1 MSGFDVGRVSTNSNW
16 VNYTEDDRN
25 TDANETRPPI
35 STRAAL
41 AKLHQFL
48 KTYAK
53 SPENGQSEDVYIYS
67 DALQKD
73 CDSITV
79 DLQDIKL
86 FDDDLYE
93 LFRKNPGVA
102 LPLLEAA
109 VMKCLNPRAKKD
121 EEMQIQREVF
131 LIATEQFGPA
141 TIRELQSEDISR
153 LVMISGVV
161 TRSEERQNRA
171 AKVVFKCKSCSTLKT
186 VIGKPGLGKI
196 TCPKA
201 CDSITVEGSGNLCG
215 RDPFVIDDKKC
226 KFVDHQILK
235 LQDLPETVSP
245 GEPPEHRLMIVE
257 GSLVH
262 SIPPGTQVTVTA
274 VYNIMKTKHG
284 AYEGYLRAVGVQH
297 IGKQDLRRTPFT
309 AEEEARFKAFAAQ
322 PELHKKIFEVMA
334 PSIYGHDDI
343 KKAVACLLF
352 GGARKLMPDGTARR
366 GDIHV
371 LLIGDPSTAK
381 SQFLKFAAQMAP
393 VAVYTAGKTSSGPGL
408 TGSMLRKPNGQF
420 YLEAGAMVTA
430 SGGVICI
437 DEFDKMQPEDRVVI
451 HEGMEQQTIS
461 IAKAGITATLNS
473 QTSVLAAANPPSGRY
488 DDMVSAQ
495 ENMDLQTTILSRFD
509 LIFIVRDVTTRE
521 HDERLARHIC
531 HMHQQGHA
539 SNQLE
544 DRDEQEDAFLTRYVQ
559 YCRQRCDPR
568 MTEEAATYLSSEYV
582 DIREQV
588 RQRIQDDDGEA
599 PAVPITVRQLEAVVR
614 ISEALARMQLC
625 RSATQYHVQLAL
637 DLFKVSTLN
646 AANAGVADDVVFT
659 EADQEELK
667 HVISEINKRIPLG
680 GDDYE
685 YKRARR
691 TLHRI

>member
-1 MSGFDVGRVSTNSNW
+1 MSIQIIWSC
-16 VNYTEDDRN
+16 
-25 TDANETRPPI
+25 
-35 STRAAL
+35 
-41 AKLHQFL
+41 
-48 KTYAK
+48 
-53 SPENGQSEDVYIYS
+53 S
-67 DALQKD
+67 DALQT
-73 CDSITV
+73 DSKRITV
-79 DLQDIKL
+79 DLQDVRQ
-86 FDDDLYE
+86 FDDDLYS

-102 LPLLEAA
+102 IPLLEAA
-109 VMKCLNPRAKKD
+109 VMKCLNPRDKKD
-121 EEMQIQREVF
+121 EDMQIKREVF

-141 TIRELQSEDISR
+141 SIREIQSEDISR

-171 AKVVFKCKSCSTLKT
+171 AKLVFKCKACSTVKT

-215 RDPFVIDDKKC
+215 RDPFFIDDRKS

-235 LQDLPETVSP
+235 LQDLAETVSP
-245 GEPPEHRLMIVE
+245 GEPPQHCLMMVE

-262 SIPPGTQVTVTA
+262 SIVPGSQVKVTA
-274 VYNIMKTKHG
+274 VYNIMKTKHE
-284 AYEGYLRAVGVQH
+284 AYEGYLRVVGVQH
-297 IGKQDLRRTPFT
+297 IGKQDIRHTPFT
-309 AEEEARFKAFAAQ
+309 AEEEARFKAFAAR
-322 PELHKKIFEVMA
+322 PELHKRIFELVA

-352 GGARKLMPDGTARR
+352 GGARKVMPDGTARR

-393 VAVYTAGKTSSGPGL
+393 VAAYTAGKTSSGPGL
-408 TGSMLRKPNGQF
+408 TGSLLKKPNGQF

-437 DEFDKMQPEDRVVI
+437 DEFDKMQPEDRVAI

-461 IAKAGITATLNS
+461 IAKAGITATLKC

-495 ENMDLQTTILSRFD
+495 QNMDLQTTILSRFD

-521 HDERLARHIC
+521 HDKRLARHIC

-539 SNQLE
+539 SNQLAN
-544 DRDEQEDAFLTRYVQ
+544 RDEQEDAFLTRYVQ
-559 YCRQRCDPR
+559 YCRQHCDPR
-568 MTEEAATYLSSEYV
+568 MTQEAATYLAHEYV

-588 RQRIQDDDGEA
+588 RQRIHDDSDEA

-637 DLFKVSTLN
+637 NLFKVSTLN
-646 AANAGVADDVVFT
+646 AANAGMADNVVFT
-659 EADQEELK
+659 EADQTELQ
-667 HVISEINKRIPLG
+667 HVITEINKRIPLG
-680 GDDYE
+680 GQVSESRLIAELVRFGVDERLVRRALVFLVSSQEYE

-691 TLHRI
+691 MLHRK